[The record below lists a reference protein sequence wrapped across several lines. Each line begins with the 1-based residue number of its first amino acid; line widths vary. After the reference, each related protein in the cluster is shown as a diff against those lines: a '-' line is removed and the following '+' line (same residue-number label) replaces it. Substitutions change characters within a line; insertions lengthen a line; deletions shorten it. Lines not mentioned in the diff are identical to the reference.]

1 MQFVPTSRNT
11 EAHLSHL
18 NNRAKFGQPKF
29 ATWLWEERCMTNR
42 KNHNQFF
49 VEISKW
55 WITKIDS
62 SWLLIYQHTN
72 LSFSRSLDLMATQWI
87 FPVKYTE
94 HRVFYGQSR
103 WISSEEK
110 KKIPVFRK
118 INYYLLVNFLIP
130 SKPSLCGAA
139 LNVIW
144 IYQSEEKCVLR
155 IDCRKFY
162 NHRTKSPAKAILSH
176 TQARNRWC
184 RNVYSDAK
192 HCIKVEIASNTS
204 TIWTRWHRHG
214 DIVGLA
220 NKSRWFK
227 SGENWIHNIET
238 ISETKRH
245 VINDGKTAQWND
257 MMVVV
262 VNENDTHVHAI

>member
-1 MQFVPTSRNT
+1 MHDEQEKSQSIFRGDFQMMNHKNRFVMVTY
-11 EAHLSHL
+11 LS
-18 NNRAKFGQPKF
+18 AYKFKLFTIAGF
-29 ATWLWEERCMTNR
+29 NGDAM
-42 KNHNQFF
+42 
-49 VEISKW
+49 
-55 WITKIDS
+55 
-62 SWLLIYQHTN
+62 N
-72 LSFSRSLDLMATQWI
+72 LSREIHRTSCVLWPKSLNFI
-87 FPVKYTE
+87 
-94 HRVFYGQSR
+94 R
-103 WISSEEK
+103 K

-130 SKPSLCGAA
+130 RKPSLCGAA

-144 IYQSEEKCVLR
+144 IYQSEEKCVLK

-162 NHRTKSPAKAILSH
+162 NHRIKSPAEAILSH

-192 HCIKVEIASNTS
+192 HCIKIEIASNTS

-227 SGENWIHNIET
+227 SEENWIHNIET